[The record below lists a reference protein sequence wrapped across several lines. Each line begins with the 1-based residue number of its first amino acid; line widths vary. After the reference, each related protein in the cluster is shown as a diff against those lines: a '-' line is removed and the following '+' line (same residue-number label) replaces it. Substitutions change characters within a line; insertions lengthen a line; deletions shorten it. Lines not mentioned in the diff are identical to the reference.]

1 MNTGKEDTVPLTWGA
16 VDLEE
21 VKRIMNTCDLCP
33 EQKNRVR
40 FIKKSK
46 YLSTGL
52 VVFPDKNAAL
62 SFAAMARFL
71 NKSTVWPTKSGR
83 SMLKRKWVGLKV
95 FIKKLKGRRLRG

>member
-1 MNTGKEDTVPLTWGA
+1 MDTSREDTVPLTWGA

-21 VKRIMNTCDLCP
+21 VRRIMNTCDICP

-40 FIKKSK
+40 FIRKSK

-62 SFAAMARFL
+62 SFATMARFL
-71 NKSTVWPTKSGR
+71 NKSTVWPTIPGR
-83 SMLKRKWVGLKV
+83 SMLKRKWFGVKV
-95 FIKKLKGRRLRG
+95 FIKKLKRRRPRV